1 MKKYLVSRILIAL
14 IALFSI
20 SAGVYYWQTKE
31 SERKANPN
39 LRLGQVKRG
48 DLLQRVTIMGTVVPF
63 KQTIISAPYNG
74 FIKGIFVKVGDNVKP
89 GMPLVSIAPSLET
102 SETVFPLRAPFEG
115 VVTHVARSEGEYV
128 KEADIEKYI
137 LRIDDTRQYFINAKS
152 PEIDVAKLRVGMAVV
167 IKASSLADKIYN
179 GIIREI
185 ALAPEQKSQNLG
197 FTREQVEY
205 SVRIEVIDNDG
216 QLRPGLTT
224 TNDIIAMEKK
234 NVWLLEHEFVH
245 QAEDRY
251 YVITKDGQ
259 EKDVKVGLQNETHFE
274 IISGIDGDEMV
285 RQIDFSSIQAGSF

>member
-1 MKKYLVSRILIAL
+1 MKKSLVKKILLLLIA
-14 IALFSI
+14 IVSV
-20 SAGVYYWQTKE
+20 SAAVYYWQTKE
-31 SERKANPN
+31 SAPKTNPN

-74 FIKGIFVKVGDNVKP
+74 FIKAIFVKVGDTVKP
-89 GMPLVSIAPSLET
+89 GTPLVSIAPSLET
-102 SETVFPLRAPFEG
+102 SESIFPLRAPFEG
-115 VVTHVARSEGEYV
+115 VVTHVPRSEGEYV

-137 LRIDDTRQYFINAKS
+137 LRIDDTRKYFINAKA
-152 PEIDVAKLRVGMAVV
+152 PEIDVTKLKIGMAVI

-185 ALAPEQKSQNLG
+185 ALAPEQKSQNMG

-205 SVRIEVIDNDG
+205 PVRIEVIGNDG
-216 QLRPGLTT
+216 QLRSGLTT
-224 TNDIIAMEKK
+224 ANDIIAMEKK

-245 QAEDRY
+245 QAENRY
-251 YVITKDGQ
+251 YVITEDGQ
-259 EKDVKVGLQNETHFE
+259 EKDIKVGLQNETHFE

-285 RQIDFSSIQAGSF
+285 RQIDFSSIQVGSF